1 VEKSTAP
8 DITIRRYW
16 ELVLRRRYLA
26 ISIALVV
33 LSVFTWGSFFM
44 PAVYEARSTVL
55 FDKSSIMQPLIQG
68 IGVAGGSEDSLSSFK
83 ESITSRNVIL
93 RALEKLGMVNSGSPG
108 RSEGLINEIR
118 SNLGIQLQVGGANAT
133 DLFTL
138 SYRGRD
144 PRMVRDVV
152 NALIR
157 ECIDETIGFRRSD
170 AYSAYEFIQSQ
181 LMDYKGKLEESDK
194 TIRQF
199 RERNP
204 EMVPQ
209 NESTLVGRIENFQAS
224 MIDSEIK
231 LKELIRKREN
241 LQKQLAGEKELTVAI
256 VTNDDSPQGRLAH
269 LNNQLLMLMTKY
281 TDNYPEVIKVKSE
294 IEELKKEIERAK
306 ASQQRGLG
314 SETAMINPIYQQL
327 RQELAKT
334 DAEVESLKARL
345 AELSRQQREGERA
358 LGRMPKGQ
366 EEWTKLQRDR
376 NVYQRIYDELLQ
388 KLESAKVSRDLEI
401 GNKGENFKILDAAVL
416 PRQPVTP
423 NRPVMILM
431 GVLIGILSGVA
442 SVIGL
447 DYLNHSF
454 KDEDSIESALGLSV
468 IAAVPTIVTE
478 EDKDSTR
485 SRDRKVI
492 TAAGLYLLIIVIV
505 LAEEALVRYFGIRLV
520 NF

>member
-1 VEKSTAP
+1 VEKTAAL
-8 DITIRRYW
+8 DTIVRRYW

-26 ISIALVV
+26 ISVALVV
-33 LSVFTWGSFFM
+33 VSVFTWGSFFV

-55 FDKSSIMQPLIQG
+55 IDKSSIMQPLIQG
-68 IGVAGGSEDSLSSFK
+68 IGVAGGSEESLSSLK
-83 ESITSRNVIL
+83 ESITSRSVIL
-93 RALEKLGMVNSGSPG
+93 RTLEKLGMINDRTRG

-118 SNLGIQLQVGGANAT
+118 SNLAIELQGGGTNGA

-144 PRMVRDVV
+144 PRMVSDVV
-152 NALIR
+152 NALVR
-157 ECIDETIGFRRSD
+157 ECIDETVGFRRSD

-194 TIRQF
+194 AIREF
-199 RERNP
+199 REKNP
-204 EMVPQ
+204 EMIPQ
-209 NESTLVGRIENFQAS
+209 NENTLVGRIENFQAS

-231 LKELIRKREN
+231 LKELIRKKEN
-241 LQKQLAGEKELTVAI
+241 LQKQLSGEKELTVAI

-269 LNNQLLMLMTKY
+269 LNNQLVMLMTKY

-294 IEELKKEIERAK
+294 IAELKKEMERAK
-306 ASQQRGLG
+306 TSHQRGPG

-334 DAEVESLKARL
+334 DVEVESLKARL

-416 PRQPVTP
+416 PQLPVKP

-431 GVLIGILSGVA
+431 GILLGIVSGVA
-442 SVIGL
+442 TVLGL

-468 IAAVPTIVTE
+468 LVAVPTIVTE

-485 SRDRKVI
+485 RRDRKVV
-492 TAAGLYLLIIVIV
+492 TAAGLYLLIIGIV
-505 LAEEALVRYFGIRLV
+505 LVEEALARYVGIRLV

>member
-1 VEKSTAP
+1 VEKTTAP
-8 DITIRRYW
+8 DIIVRRYW

-26 ISIALVV
+26 ISVALVV
-33 LSVFTWGSFFM
+33 VSVFTWGSFFM

-55 FDKSSIMQPLIQG
+55 IDKTSIMQPLIQG
-68 IGVAGGSEDSLSSFK
+68 IGVAGGSEDSLSSLK

-93 RALEKLGMVNSGSPG
+93 RALEKLGMVSDQSPA

-118 SNLGIQLQVGGANAT
+118 SNLAIELQGGGTNGT

-144 PRMVRDVV
+144 PRTVSNVV
-152 NALIR
+152 NALVR

-181 LMDYKGKLEESDK
+181 LLDYKGKLEESDK
-194 TIRQF
+194 AIREF

-204 EMVPQ
+204 EMIPQ
-209 NESTLVGRIENFQAS
+209 NETTLVGRIENFQAS

-231 LKELIRKREN
+231 LKELIRKKEN
-241 LQKQLAGEKELTVAI
+241 LQKQLSGEQELTVAI

-269 LNNQLLMLMTKY
+269 LNNQLVMLMTKY

-294 IEELKKEIERAK
+294 IAELKKEMERAK
-306 ASQQRGLG
+306 TSHQRGPG

-327 RQELAKT
+327 RQELTKT
-334 DAEVESLKARL
+334 DVEVESLKARL

-401 GNKGENFKILDAAVL
+401 GNKGENFKILDTAVP
-416 PRQPVTP
+416 PRQPVKP

-431 GVLIGILSGVA
+431 GMLFGILSGVA
-442 SVIGL
+442 SVIVL

-468 IAAVPTIVTE
+468 LAAVPAIVTE

-485 SRDRKVI
+485 RKDKKVV
-492 TAAGLYLLIIVIV
+492 TAAGLYLLVIVIV
-505 LAEEALVRYFGIRLV
+505 LAEEALARYVGIRLV